1 MPSFRAFWRNDP
13 SVRFVIF
20 ASLTTGVLAF
30 ECARSSFTSSFV
42 YSRRTVLL
50 FVFLATGVS
59 PEGERPSSTSNVL
72 FPSRFPPCNAWT
84 RVVRAAL
91 DGQRPVSSYP
101 FLRFGNWGQ
110 NHAHYYPRLCDCF
123 HGPHNDRWGGVG
135 PFPFG
140 QNECSASV
148 EIFLGMI
155 SGGIAMGGLAQ
166 ALRLLV
172 AISGHG

>member
-13 SVRFVIF
+13 SVRFVIL
-20 ASLTTGVLAF
+20 ASLTTGVLTF

-59 PEGERPSSTSNVL
+59 PEGEQPSSTSNVL

-110 NHAHYYPRLCDCF
+110 NYAHYYPRLCDCF
-123 HGPHNDRWGGVG
+123 HGPHKDRWGVW
-135 PFPFG
+135 
-140 QNECSASV
+140 
-148 EIFLGMI
+148 
-155 SGGIAMGGLAQ
+155 GLF
-166 ALRLLV
+166 LLV
-172 AISGHG
+172 KMSVRPPLRYFAMAIGMYLAALPWVASRRPCAC

>member
-1 MPSFRAFWRNDP
+1 MPSFVAFWRNDR

-20 ASLTTGVLAF
+20 TSLTTGVLAL

-50 FVFLATGVS
+50 FVFLATSVS

-84 RVVRAAL
+84 RVVRPAL
-91 DGQRPVSSYP
+91 DGQRPVSSYL
-101 FLRFGNWGQ
+101 FCDLAIGGQ

-135 PFPFG
+135 PFWI
-140 QNECSASV
+140 V
-148 EIFLGMI
+148 EGTRPAHFL
-155 SGGIAMGGLAQ
+155 
-166 ALRLLV
+166 ALKNARMSSIIRIPV
-172 AISGHG
+172 R